1 MTNTAGPTLES
12 GISARIERL
21 TATDRRIARV
31 ILDDPGAVA
40 FGTAASFA
48 KLTGAGVGSIH
59 RLALQLGYTGFSDLQ
74 AQVQR
79 EISQR
84 LRPAAER
91 IKTKTKGDALD
102 LAIQTETGNVS
113 RTLIDV
119 DRKVLSSAVKL
130 LSNEEIGVYIASGNS
145 SAGVALHL
153 SEELRLLRH
162 GVTLL
167 SGNPVNLSAQI
178 AVASDSDLLIVID
191 FHRYDRWL
199 VELARNAV
207 DHGLEIIS
215 IADSILAPFAKL
227 ATCHFTVS
235 ARSETPFDSHVGT
248 LALCSLLVGSVATHL
263 RRGAS
268 HRLDAVEQDWISGNH
283 LTAT

>member
-1 MTNTAGPTLES
+1 MTNTAEPTLES
-12 GISARIERL
+12 VISKRIEQL
-21 TATDRRIARV
+21 TATDRRIARA
-31 ILDDPGAVA
+31 ILGDPGAVA
-40 FGTAASFA
+40 FGTAASVA
-48 KLTGAGVGSIH
+48 KSTSTGVGSIH
-59 RLALQLGYTGFSDLQ
+59 RLALQLGYTGFSELQ

-91 IKTKTKGDALD
+91 IKTKSKGDVLD

-119 DRKVLSSAVKL
+119 DRTVLSSAVKL
-130 LSNEEIGVYIASGNS
+130 LANEETGVYIASGNS

-153 SEELRLLRH
+153 SEELHLLRL

-167 SGNPVNLSAQI
+167 SGNPVSLSAQI
-178 AVASDSDLLIVID
+178 AVASENDVFVVID

-207 DHGLEIIS
+207 DHGLDIIS
-215 IADSILAPFAKL
+215 IADSVLAPFAKL

-263 RRGAS
+263 RRNAS
-268 HRLDAVEQDWISGNH
+268 HRLDAVEQGWTSGGH

>member
-1 MTNTAGPTLES
+1 MTNTGQPTLEA
-12 GISARIERL
+12 GISERIEQL
-21 TATDRRIARV
+21 TATDLRIARF

-48 KLTGAGVGSIH
+48 KLTRAGVGSIH
-59 RLALQLGYTGFSDLQ
+59 RLALQLGYTGFSDMQ
-74 AQVQR
+74 AQVRR

-91 IKTKTKGDALD
+91 IKTEAKGDAID
-102 LAIQTETGNVS
+102 LAIQTEIGNVS
-113 RTLIDV
+113 RTLIGV
-119 DRKVLSSAVKL
+119 DRSNLKAAVEL
-130 LSNEEIGVYIASGNS
+130 LVNENSDVYIAGGNS

-153 SEELRLLRH
+153 GEELRLLRR

-167 SGNPVNLSAQI
+167 TGNPVGLSAQI
-178 AVASDSDLLIVID
+178 AMASKGDVLVVID

-199 VELARNAV
+199 VELATSAV
-207 DHGLEIIS
+207 DYGLDVVS
-215 IADSILAPFAKL
+215 IADSILAPFAKS
-227 ATCHFTVS
+227 ANCHFTVS

-248 LALCSLLVGSVATHL
+248 LALCSLLVGSAATHL
-263 RRGAS
+263 RRDAT
-268 HRLDAVEQDWISGNH
+268 HRLDAVERGWTSGDH